1 MSWVG
6 APEQKNP
13 PREGTNLQVE
23 IATRK
28 PNSKERQTVCRPDED
43 AEQPAGIFNL

>member
-1 MSWVG
+1 MPWVG
-6 APEQKNP
+6 TPEQKNP

-28 PNSKERQTVCRPDED
+28 PNLKERQTVCRPDED
-43 AEQPAGIFNL
+43 AEQPQAITNL